1 MSNILWLAVRN
12 RLVELVKFQFGFENA
27 SFLRSRL
34 LSALETAS
42 FVAMTK
48 NSNFRKFLYKTH
60 IEQLNPEAIGGY
72 IHKVLDIL
80 WPDGCW
86 LISRPALTAE
96 EEMYLMEASR
106 QQLHK
111 VFPEQIRAILGRELT
126 RDGLDIVH
134 EMLQNRMVVKSLFY
148 TLFDLLWVEV
158 FPELRDAIGSSGI
171 ELE

>member
-1 MSNILWLAVRN
+1 MLDVRN

-27 SFLRSRL
+27 SFFRSRL

-42 FVAMTK
+42 FMAMTK
-48 NSNFRKFLYKTH
+48 NSDFRKFLYKTH
-60 IEQLNPEAIGGY
+60 VEQLNPDAIGKL
-72 IHKVLDIL
+72 IEKLLDML

-86 LISRPALTAE
+86 LISRPPFTADE
-96 EEMYLMEASR
+96 EVRLMEASR

-111 VFPEQIRAILGRELT
+111 VFPEQIRTILGRELT

-148 TLFDLLWVEV
+148 TLFDLLWVEI
-158 FPELRDAIGSSGI
+158 FPELRDAIGSSTFDSD
-171 ELE
+171 